1 MTPTKPT
8 ATKED
13 PKTVTAVITYVRFN
27 RGDFAIMT
35 VHPKGA
41 ANTITIKG
49 NIMPADLEKLQKT
62 KAEVVFQ
69 GSWETHAKFGKQ
81 FKFSHYYEYH
91 PEDASEISPG
101 ALAMFVAGEL
111 FGFGPI
117 NANRLIV
124 DVGGTEA
131 LVGFLEKGDDHSIEA
146 IQTSHDKLD
155 RAKALTLVDAWG
167 QKKAKMKVVSF
178 FAELGISGIF
188 PHRIF
193 EEFGEGAIPT
203 VKNNPYILIK
213 HVDGIGF
220 KRADEIAMKMGI
232 ATDSPVRLSAGI
244 LYTLEEKCWHA
255 GNCYL
260 ERFDLVQA
268 CKRLT
273 RIPSGIVDEVLT
285 SLLAESYN
293 SGDVDVT
300 DKDDTW
306 GGGGLLVDYD
316 EGTGE
321 QRIYIPSFYAAEVNV
336 AEKIKEMIA

>member
-1 MTPTKPT
+1 MTP
-8 ATKED
+8 AIED
-13 PKTVTAVITYVRFN
+13 SKTVTAVITYVRYN

-49 NIMPADLEKLQKT
+49 NIMPGDLEKFQKT
-62 KAEVVFQ
+62 KAEIVFQ

-101 ALAMFVAGEL
+101 ALAMFIAGEL
-111 FGFGPI
+111 SGFGPI

-124 DVGGTEA
+124 DAGGTEA
-131 LVGFLEKGDDHSIEA
+131 LVGFLESGEA
-146 IQTSHDKLD
+146 LDIDAIADSHDKLD
-155 RAKALTLVDAWG
+155 RGKALTLVDAWG

-193 EEFGEGAIPT
+193 EEFGEGSIPT
-203 VKNNPYILIK
+203 IKTNPYILIK

-220 KRADEIAMKMGI
+220 KRADEIAKKMGI
-232 ATDSPVRLSAGI
+232 ETDSPVRLKAG
-244 LYTLEEKCWHA
+244 LFFTLEEKCWNA

-260 ERFDLVQA
+260 DRYDLVQA

-273 RIPSGIVDEVLT
+273 RIPSGIIDEVLT
-285 SLLAESYN
+285 NVIADGYE
-293 SGDVDVT
+293 GE
-300 DKDDTW
+300 
-306 GGGGLLVDYD
+306 GGLMVDYD
-316 EGTGE
+316 EETGE
-321 QRIYIPSFYAAEVNV
+321 QRMYIPSFYAAEVSV
-336 AEKIKEMIA
+336 AEKIKEMLA

>member
-1 MTPTKPT
+1 MTPAKLTTT
-8 ATKED
+8 ATAED
-13 PKTVTAVITYVRFN
+13 PKTVTAVITYVRFS
-27 RGDFAIMT
+27 RGDFAIIT

-49 NIMPADLEKLQKT
+49 NIMPGDLDKFQKT

-101 ALAMFVAGEL
+101 ALAMFIAGEL
-111 FGFGPI
+111 SGFGPI
-117 NANRLIV
+117 NANRLII
-124 DVGGTEA
+124 DAGGTEA
-131 LVGFLEKGDDHSIEA
+131 LVGFLEEGDDHAVEA
-146 IQTSHDKLD
+146 ITSSHDKLD

-178 FAELGISGIF
+178 FAELGIGGIF

-193 EEFGEGAIPT
+193 DEFGEGAIPT
-203 VKNNPYILIK
+203 IKNNPYILIK
-213 HVDGIGF
+213 HVEGIGF
-220 KRADEIAMKMGI
+220 KRADDIAMKMGI
-232 ATDSPVRLSAGI
+232 ATDSPVRLTAG
-244 LYTLEEKCWHA
+244 LFFTLEEKCWNA

-260 ERFDLVQA
+260 DRYDLVQA

-285 SLLAESYN
+285 EIIADGYE
-293 SGDVDVT
+293 GAA
-300 DKDDTW
+300 KD
-306 GGGGLLVDYD
+306 GLMVDYD
-316 EGTGE
+316 EETGE
-321 QRIYIPSFYAAEVNV
+321 QRMYIPSFYAAEVSV
-336 AEKIKEMIA
+336 AEKIKEMLA